1 MMSYQSIEHTK
12 HLYLQACSNG
22 DTRGAMQAHKRLQE
36 TPGDLSQCHTAGLI
50 SAIESQN
57 RPLINGLMSAWS
69 LKHHSTGLVASAL
82 AKHGT
87 SDQFK
92 SFLKHHAAIGSKNFL
107 ISDSV
112 VHHRREMDFLKLL
125 SDHQFDLTAPDVTCQ
140 ALRHRRADV
149 LKYMTN
155 IGTDLQGHL
164 LHSKMVQEVLLSH
177 GVAGAEWAEQ
187 QAHLDL
193 KPAAQRL
200 FNQTLAQDAAP
211 ELVAFFQAR
220 GASFLKAPKESQAD
234 YLALKIMD
242 ATGPLFA
249 AEPKL
254 RTMPNQMLVASVMAD
269 NLFLAEEFIKAG
281 GSPGYRG
288 NLPLKRAA
296 ASSSLPMMEFLVD
309 MGADLDSVG
318 SDCLEIAAK
327 NGKWAT
333 ASFLLAQGYSSAS
346 ANLEFAP
353 LEIRVQHDSNRLQ
366 QRASTLV
373 PANEGITPSPVSAPR
388 RSL

>member
-22 DTRGAMQAHKRLQE
+22 DTRGAIQAHKRLQDS
-36 TPGDLSQCHTAGLI
+36 PGALSQCHSAGLI
-50 SAIESQN
+50 SAIEKQHCS
-57 RPLINGLMSAWS
+57 LINGLMPTWS
-69 LKHHSTGLVASAL
+69 LTHLNSGLVASAL
-82 AKHGT
+82 SKYGT
-87 SDQFK
+87 SGQFQ
-92 SFLKHHAAIGSKNFL
+92 SFLKHHAAIGSRNFL
-107 ISDSV
+107 ISDAV
-112 VHHRREMDFLKLL
+112 VHHRRETDFLKLL
-125 SDHQFDLTAPDVTCQ
+125 SDHQFDLTAPDVMCQ

-149 LKYMTN
+149 LKYMTS

-164 LHSKMVQEVLLSH
+164 LNSKMVQEVLLTH

-234 YLALKIMD
+234 YLALKIME
-242 ATGPLFA
+242 AMGPLFA

-269 NLFLAEEFIKAG
+269 NLLLAEEFIKAG

-296 ASSSLPMMEFLVD
+296 ASASLPMMEFLVD
-309 MGADLDSVG
+309 MGADIDSVG
-318 SDCLEIAAK
+318 SECLKIAAK
-327 NGKWAT
+327 NGKWET
-333 ASFLLAQGYSSAS
+333 ASFLLAQGYSSES

-353 LEIRVQHDSNRLQ
+353 HEIRVQHDSNRLR
-366 QRASTLV
+366 QRASTVAASNAAL
-373 PANEGITPSPVSAPR
+373 EPSPTPVAR
-388 RSL
+388 RHL